1 MIQDRFFLHA
11 APSAVQGLA
20 RVLSIDADAASRMTM
35 RIVLEA
41 VGYSVSQAVTTVQ
54 AMELLDSNEFE
65 LVLCNS
71 LSAPDQIDEAV
82 LSYARFQDYEPA
94 TAVVT
99 SILCAANGSDAVGST
114 QTAGSQ
120 RLLVEPQNLPDLLEK
135 IADLVAERALSRLER
150 ELAA

>member
-1 MIQDRFFLHA
+1 MIHDHSFLHSVQ
-11 APSAVQGLA
+11 APVQGLA
-20 RVLSIDADAASRMTM
+20 RVLLIDADAASRMTM

-41 VGYSVSQAVTTVQ
+41 GGYSVSQAVTTVE

-71 LSAPDQIDEAV
+71 LSAPDRIDEAV

-94 TAVVT
+94 TAAVT
-99 SILCAANGSDAVGST
+99 SILCAANSGDGVASPH
-114 QTAGSQ
+114 TASSQ
-120 RLLVEPQNLPDLLEK
+120 CLLVEPQNLPDLLEK